1 MRSLVCALSVIV
13 LASLLDV
20 CNSFPQQG
28 KFEFRT
34 NSSHKFNGVAKNV
47 FNGTEIFIKVHCHSK
62 DHQKMKIGWM
72 LRETCCWNEFAFYA
86 EQSQIFE
93 SYYTNPTAVGLS
105 DISECNPNNTIRYYK
120 DDGEYECNE
129 LIRIPPRTESPNK
142 AANSFPQKETPS
154 YVTNKDGDYL
164 FAIKVERLEPS
175 THQDFQAEITVAFK
189 GAHGYLSIVDW
200 PLLPFYGVMC
210 GIYLC
215 MGIGWLV
222 VCSLHFTELLRI
234 QFYIGG
240 VIFMGMLEK
249 AMFYAEFQSINSTG
263 SSTKGLIFA
272 AELVSCGKR
281 TLARMLV
288 IIVSVGFGIVKP
300 RLGPTLHRVVGVG
313 GLYFVLSVTEA
324 YLRITKPKNDV
335 STGTMLAGVPLAVID
350 SAICWWVF
358 TALTATLRTLR
369 LRRNLV
375 KFTLY
380 RHFTNVLIFS
390 VIASVVFM
398 LINIKLFKLEP
409 CLKDWRELWVD
420 EAFWHF
426 QFSLLLMCIMLLW
439 TPSNNNKRYAFQP
452 LLDNDEDD
460 SDDEDFNALLPDA
473 YEGMKH
479 RMTVLANGGKSKT
492 DQDSADREG
501 AANAEDDPLRWVEE
515 NIPATNDNENPL
527 PVLDS
532 EEEIETTRFELSKMQ

>member
-1 MRSLVCALSVIV
+1 
-13 LASLLDV
+13 
-20 CNSFPQQG
+20 
-28 KFEFRT
+28 
-34 NSSHKFNGVAKNV
+34 
-47 FNGTEIFIKVHCHSK
+47 
-62 DHQKMKIGWM
+62 
-72 LRETCCWNEFAFYA
+72 
-86 EQSQIFE
+86 
-93 SYYTNPTAVGLS
+93 
-105 DISECNPNNTIRYYK
+105 
-120 DDGEYECNE
+120 
-129 LIRIPPRTESPNK
+129 
-142 AANSFPQKETPS
+142 
-154 YVTNKDGDYL
+154 
-164 FAIKVERLEPS
+164 
-175 THQDFQAEITVAFK
+175 
-189 GAHGYLSIVDW
+189 
-200 PLLPFYGVMC
+200 VMC

-222 VCSLHFTELLRI
+222 VCSMHFTELLRI

-272 AELVSCGKR
+272 AELVSCAKR
-281 TLARMLV
+281 TMARMLV

-313 GLYFVLSVTEA
+313 GLYFVLSITEA
-324 YLRITKPKNDV
+324 YLRVTKPKNDV

-358 TALTATLRTLR
+358 TALTTTLRTLR

-398 LINIKLFKLEP
+398 LINIKLFKLEQ

-426 QFSLLLMCIMLLW
+426 QFSILLACIMLLW

-479 RMTVLANGGKSKT
+479 RMTILANGGKSK
-492 DQDSADREG
+492 DAAADDDG
-501 AANAEDDPLRWVEE
+501 ANVEDDPLRWVEE
-515 NIPATNDNENPL
+515 NIPATADNENPL